1 MRKPILNTDCISIS
15 WHHFLTILKKMFLKL
30 KQIFEKNASYNSNL
44 YGANLIQTLKN
55 KTKTS
60 YQVAIPSVTQR
71 VVQFT
76 DI

>member
-1 MRKPILNTDCISIS
+1 
-15 WHHFLTILKKMFLKL
+15 MFLKL